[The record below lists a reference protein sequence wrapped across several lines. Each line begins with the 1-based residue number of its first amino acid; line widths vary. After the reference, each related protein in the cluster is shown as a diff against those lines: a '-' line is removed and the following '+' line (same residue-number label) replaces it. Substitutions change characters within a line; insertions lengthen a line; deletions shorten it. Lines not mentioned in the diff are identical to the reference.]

1 MKTRIF
7 VNSNGG
13 GLTQQG
19 MTSTPAGKGRASG
32 LHGDI
37 QLWIMPPNGMRILP
51 GLGTSFAILMLG
63 FISIWLPTLNLLID
77 EEAVT
82 TCFAHQVQ
90 TAGVNNK
97 LPSVSCKD
105 HFPRSI
111 PQLAQV

>member
-1 MKTRIF
+1 
-7 VNSNGG
+7 
-13 GLTQQG
+13 
-19 MTSTPAGKGRASG
+19 
-32 LHGDI
+32 
-37 QLWIMPPNGMRILP
+37 MRILP